1 MLSRLSSP
9 RQRISLI
16 TLNRIMEQVI
26 LLYISFFPSNI
37 LLPSQ
42 VLVKQFDNVRR
53 NIRALVLLAF
63 VLEATNRYLSR
74 SN

>member
-1 MLSRLSSP
+1 M
-9 RQRISLI
+9 
-16 TLNRIMEQVI
+16 

-42 VLVKQFDNVRR
+42 VLVEQFDNVRR

-63 VLEATNRYLSR
+63 ILEGTSRYLSR
-74 SN
+74 SNQCLLPINESPRWFI

>member
-53 NIRALVLLAF
+53 NIRALVLLPF